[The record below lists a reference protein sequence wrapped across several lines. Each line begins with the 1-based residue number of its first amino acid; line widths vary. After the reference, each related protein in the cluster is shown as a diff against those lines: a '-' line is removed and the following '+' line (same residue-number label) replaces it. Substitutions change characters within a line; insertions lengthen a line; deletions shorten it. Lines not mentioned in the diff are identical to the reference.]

1 METKTNNSNSKAK
14 ALFAT
19 IGILATLIFITCI
32 VFHITPSVLADSII
46 NFAIYH
52 YFLIGLISFTIAL
65 SCWKIY
71 TTLDEKI
78 EARSQK
84 IKTPYTRMLRKKAIM
99 VKNLRNLYFKKAQDE
114 SLFIKPEEVS
124 TLKFTNEDVLK
135 DEKLRIQRQR
145 DLQKAMVL
153 GNSFKQKVI
162 LLFKDYKSNKHLMTT
177 VWHSSSE
184 YISLKGGVVLPVKSI
199 YKIEF

>member
-1 METKTNNSNSKAK
+1 METKKNNSNSKAK
-14 ALFAT
+14 AFLGT
-19 IGILATLIFITCI
+19 VGILATLVFITCI
-32 VFHITPSVLADSII
+32 VFHITPSVLADSIL
-46 NFAIYH
+46 NFALYH
-52 YFLIGLISFTIAL
+52 YFLIGLISFTMAV

-71 TTLDEKI
+71 TSLDEKI
-78 EARSQK
+78 EARHQK
-84 IKTPYTRMLRKKAIM
+84 IKTPYTRIQRKKTIM
-99 VKNLRNLYFKKAQDE
+99 VKKIRNLYFKKAQDE

-124 TLKFTNEDVLK
+124 ALKFTNEDVLK
-135 DEKLRIQRQR
+135 DEKLRVERQR

-162 LLFKDYKSNKHLMTT
+162 LLFKDYNSNKHLMTT

-184 YISLKGGVVLPVKSI
+184 YISLKGGIVLPVKSI